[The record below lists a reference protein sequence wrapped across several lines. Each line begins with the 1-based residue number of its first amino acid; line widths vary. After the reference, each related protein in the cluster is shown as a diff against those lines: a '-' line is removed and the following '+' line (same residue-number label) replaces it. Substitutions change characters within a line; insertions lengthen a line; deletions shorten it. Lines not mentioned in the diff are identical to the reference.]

1 MLIEFTVGNYRSFKE
16 PVTLSMVAAKI
27 KSKKGTALD
36 SNNVFQTERG
46 VDLLTSAAIYGANA
60 SGKSNLIQ
68 AFQFMRS
75 FVINSSR
82 ETQATDLIGVENFQL
97 STETA
102 DKPSHFE
109 IAFLADGKQ
118 YRYGFDITPQN
129 VVAEWLYTVPQTREV
144 CLFNR
149 QGQNFS
155 KLHRLFKEG
164 EGLQERTRE
173 NALFL
178 SVVAQF
184 NGAVAR
190 QILECFVVILVISGL
205 QDEEHRGYTAGCLD
219 SGIYYQEIIE
229 LIKRFDLGIYD
240 LQLITGP
247 EEPDEQ
253 LTQQLIEYLERTN
266 LSQNPKAAKVHRQTM
281 AVQTLHL
288 QYDEIGVAEKLIPF
302 VLLKHESQGTQKI
315 FALAGLLV
323 DTLKNGR
330 ILIIDELDARLHP
343 FITCQIIQLFN
354 STTTNPHH
362 AQLIFATHDTNL
374 LSNELFRRDQI
385 WFTEKNQF
393 GATDLYSLAEF
404 KVRYDASFENDYIQ
418 GRYGAVPF
426 IGDLNSLFEEG
437 T

>member
-27 KSKKGTALD
+27 KSKKDTNLD
-36 SNNVFQTERG
+36 SNNVFHTERG

-82 ETQATDLIGVENFQL
+82 ETQATDLIRVESFQL

-109 IAFLADGKQ
+109 IVFLADRKQ

-149 QGQNFS
+149 QAQNFS
-155 KLHRLFKEG
+155 KLHKLFKEG
-164 EGLQERTRE
+164 KGLQERTRE
-173 NALFL
+173 NTLFL
-178 SVVAQF
+178 SLIAQF
-184 NGAVAR
+184 NGAVSR
-190 QILECFVVILVISGL
+190 KILRWFTTMNVISGL
-205 QDEEHRGYTAGCLD
+205 RDEGNAYTTGQLDNGKYRQDVVD
-219 SGIYYQEIIE
+219 MV
-229 LIKRFDLGIYD
+229 KKFDLGISD
-240 LQLITGP
+240 VQIKVT
-247 EEPDEQ
+247 EEEVDEQ
-253 LTQQLIEYLERTN
+253 MTEQLQEHLTKTN
-266 LSQNPKAAKVHRQTM
+266 LGATITDVKVERKTLE
-281 AVQTLHL
+281 VQTLHPL
-288 QYDEIGVAEKLIPF
+288 YDEAGLLEKLIPF
-302 VLLKHESQGTQKI
+302 VLHKHESHGTRKI
-315 FALAGLLV
+315 YALAEPLV
-323 DTLKNGR
+323 SILKSGHTL
-330 ILIIDELDARLHP
+330 IVDELDARLHP

-354 STTTNPHH
+354 SATTNPRH

-393 GATDLYSLAEF
+393 GATALYSLAEF
-404 KVRYDASFENDYIQ
+404 KVRYDASFESDYIH

-426 IGDLNSLFEEG
+426 IGDLNSLFVEG
-437 T
+437 A